1 MLKLEKP
8 VNLLFFLK
16 NFKNKNK
23 NKNKNN
29 KDNR

>member
-23 NKNKNN
+23 NKNN